1 MNILERFENAKEFV
15 QEQLNIKNEHMID
28 EIAWKFI
35 LGDVILDI
43 ADQAGFK
50 GLEPGKDIKIFLG
63 DGANLQDIM
72 IGTSLCILVR
82 SAYSEDKSSESQPNP
97 DNISGPGL

>member
-1 MNILERFENAKEFV
+1 MNIQDRFENAKEFV

-43 ADQAGFK
+43 ADQAGIKNIDPESFI
-50 GLEPGKDIKIFLG
+50 DIFEQDVLIG
-63 DGANLQDIM
+63 DK
-72 IGTSLCILVR
+72 LCILVR
-82 SAYSEDKSSESQPNP
+82 KANSEHHSDGNSSESQPNP